1 MTGKQRSIW
10 RESETQALFEA
21 LATQGRTL
29 EELAEAVGTRTM
41 EQVYCK
47 LQNTR
52 TRFKNDDPEIRR
64 VLREEFK
71 KYQSSLKQRT
81 EQQSLLNCEDG
92 SCAPKE
98 PHHSRRI
105 WTREEMDVLMAA
117 LYRHGTSISA
127 IAREL
132 NNTRTNK

>member
-1 MTGKQRSIW
+1 MNIEEIQPKQVHLPSSDELKLTEQESNEEAEEAEIGNMTGKQRSIW

-29 EELAEAVGTRTM
+29 EELAEAVGTRTI

-71 KYQSSLKQRT
+71 KYQSSLK
-81 EQQSLLNCEDG
+81 
-92 SCAPKE
+92 
-98 PHHSRRI
+98 RRI
-105 WTREEMDVLMAA
+105 EQ
-117 LYRHGTSISA
+117 
-127 IAREL
+127 
-132 NNTRTNK
+132 

>member
-1 MTGKQRSIW
+1 MSIEEIQPKQVQLPSDFNASSDEFKQQLTEMQDEESEEEAEGAEIGNMTVKQRSIW

-71 KYQSSLKQRT
+71 KYQSSLKRRT
-81 EQQSLLNCEDG
+81 EQQ
-92 SCAPKE
+92 
-98 PHHSRRI
+98 
-105 WTREEMDVLMAA
+105 T
-117 LYRHGTSISA
+117 
-127 IAREL
+127 
-132 NNTRTNK
+132 

>member
-1 MTGKQRSIW
+1 MNIEEIQPKQVHLPSSDELKLTEQDSNEEAEGAEIGNMTGKQRSIW

-29 EELAEAVGTRTM
+29 EELAEAVGTRTI

-71 KYQSSLKQRT
+71 KYQSSLKRRT
-81 EQQSLLNCEDG
+81 E
-92 SCAPKE
+92 
-98 PHHSRRI
+98 
-105 WTREEMDVLMAA
+105 
-117 LYRHGTSISA
+117 
-127 IAREL
+127 
-132 NNTRTNK
+132 

>member
-81 EQQSLLNCEDG
+81 QKQTLLKCDDER
-92 SCAPKE
+92 CAP
-98 PHHSRRI
+98 
-105 WTREEMDVLMAA
+105 
-117 LYRHGTSISA
+117 
-127 IAREL
+127 
-132 NNTRTNK
+132 

>member
-1 MTGKQRSIW
+1 MNQVMNIEEIQPKQVHLPSSDELKLTEQDSNEEAEGAEIGNMTGKQRSIW

-29 EELAEAVGTRTM
+29 EELAEAVGTRTI

-71 KYQSSLKQRT
+71 KYQSSLKRRT
-81 EQQSLLNCEDG
+81 E
-92 SCAPKE
+92 
-98 PHHSRRI
+98 
-105 WTREEMDVLMAA
+105 
-117 LYRHGTSISA
+117 
-127 IAREL
+127 
-132 NNTRTNK
+132 